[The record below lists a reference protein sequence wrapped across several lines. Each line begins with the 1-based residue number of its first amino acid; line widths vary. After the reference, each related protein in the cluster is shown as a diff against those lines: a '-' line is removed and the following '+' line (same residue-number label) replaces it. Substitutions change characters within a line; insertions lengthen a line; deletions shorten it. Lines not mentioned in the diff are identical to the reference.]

1 MNQLVGYC
9 IRCHF
14 KLASYIRCLKIEKKT
29 VKNLKNQKKYRIMTV
44 GFGKTHECSRHD
56 QVGARKNVLKKLRKD
71 MCKGFEVLKSWD
83 LLFYGELGFYN

>member
-1 MNQLVGYC
+1 
-9 IRCHF
+9 
-14 KLASYIRCLKIEKKT
+14 
-29 VKNLKNQKKYRIMTV
+29 MTV